1 MPAARGY
8 FGVGVEGVSKAMN
21 FGAVM
26 RTAHAFNAS
35 FLFTVNR
42 APVLRETRSADTSR
56 ADLHVPYHD
65 FKSYEDMRLPRG
77 CQLVAV
83 ELTDEATELPEFR
96 HPLRAA
102 YLLGPEKGAVSEAAL
117 AAADHVVKIPT
128 RFCINLGLAAALVI
142 YDRTLALGGYPVR
155 PLPGAPIPGTSVWE
169 KLQKLP

>member
-35 FLFTVNR
+35 FLFTVDR
-42 APVLRETRSADTSR
+42 APLLRETRSADTSR
-56 ADLHVPYHD
+56 ADLHVPYYD
-65 FKSYEDMRLPRG
+65 WPDYEAMRLPKG
-77 CQLVAV
+77 CELVAV
-83 ELTDEATELPEFR
+83 ELTDAATELPEFR

-102 YLLGPEKGAVSEAAL
+102 YLLGPEKGSVSAEAL
-117 AAADHVVKIPT
+117 ARADHVVKIPT
-128 RFCINLGLAAALVI
+128 RFCINLGLAAALVV
-142 YDRTLALGGYPVR
+142 YDRTLSLGGYPVR
-155 PLPGAPIPGTSVWE
+155 PLQAAPIPGSSVWE